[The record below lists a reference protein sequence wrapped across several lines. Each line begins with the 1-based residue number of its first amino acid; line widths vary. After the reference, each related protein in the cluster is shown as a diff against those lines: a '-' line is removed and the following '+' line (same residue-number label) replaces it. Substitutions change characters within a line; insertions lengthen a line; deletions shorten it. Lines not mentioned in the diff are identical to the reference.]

1 MFNFAERRKLYFLIS
16 AAVIIPGLIA
26 MIYST
31 ITDGS
36 PIKLSIDFTG
46 GTLMDVSFVDDQDE
60 QDVRDTLQSFG
71 LGNYIVQ
78 RLDPISTD
86 VIAADQQQAG
96 SRFLITVP
104 NTTGTTE
111 FFTFLQD
118 PEQLGAFWS
127 SLSTDDDPDRLDA
140 TNITPAEEPGYS
152 VLDLSLVN
160 DVNTEAVTTVLEA
173 FGIEDAGV
181 QVEQIDILPAQAG
194 SRWQLRM
201 EEIEDENRLNELK
214 QHLRTELGA
223 FWSLTPSNPTAEI
236 TSSSVSATVGKE
248 VTRAAIVAT
257 MAVAVI
263 VLVFIVF
270 AFRKVPQS
278 FRYGAC
284 AIIAMFHDILI
295 TMGVM
300 SILGLLF
307 EWEADALFLTAI
319 LTVVGFSVQ
328 DSIVVFDRIREN
340 TPKYRGEP
348 YEVIVNRSV
357 LETVHR
363 SLATQ
368 LNAIFVMVA
377 ILLFG
382 GETIRQFIGILLIG
396 LMSGTYSSIF
406 NAVPLLV
413 SWEKGEIPFVNRE
426 AKRKRKQ
433 AEAAS

>member
-16 AAVIIPGLIA
+16 AMVIIPGLIA
-26 MIYST
+26 MVYST
-31 ITDGS
+31 IEYNS
-36 PIKLSIDFTG
+36 PVRLSIDFTG
-46 GTLMDVSFVDDQDE
+46 GTLLDVSFVDDVDE
-60 QDVRDTLQSFG
+60 QEIRDALGEFG
-71 LGNYIVQ
+71 LDDYVVQ

-86 VIAADQQQAG
+86 VIEAQEEEAG
-96 SRFLITVP
+96 SRWEITLPGDTDVD
-104 NTTGTTE
+104 GLLAHFRSE
-111 FFTFLQD
+111 
-118 PEQLGAFWS
+118 ERLGRFWS
-127 SLSTDDDPDRLDA
+127 AVSEGDDPDRTDAVNVTPLPDGQVLLDISIIA
-140 TNITPAEEPGYS
+140 DVDEETVQNALADFEIAGAEVQRIEP
-152 VLDLSLVN
+152 L
-160 DVNTEAVTTVLEA
+160 
-173 FGIEDAGV
+173 
-181 QVEQIDILPAQAG
+181 QAQAG
-194 SRWQLRM
+194 SRWQ
-201 EEIEDENRLNELK
+201 I
-214 QHLRTELGA
+214 RTEELETDRLDVLKGFLA
-223 FWSLTPSNPTAEI
+223 EQIGEYWTLSPGKPQSEI
-236 TSSSVSATVGKE
+236 TSSSVSATVGDE
-248 VTRAAIVAT
+248 VTRAAFVAT

-263 VLVFIVF
+263 VLGFIVF

-284 AIIAMFHDILI
+284 AIVAMFHDILI

-300 SILGLLF
+300 SILGILF
-307 EWEADALFLTAI
+307 GWEVDALFLTAI

-340 TPKYRGEP
+340 IPKYRGEA

-426 AKRKRKQ
+426 AKRRRKE
-433 AEAAS
+433 AEALG